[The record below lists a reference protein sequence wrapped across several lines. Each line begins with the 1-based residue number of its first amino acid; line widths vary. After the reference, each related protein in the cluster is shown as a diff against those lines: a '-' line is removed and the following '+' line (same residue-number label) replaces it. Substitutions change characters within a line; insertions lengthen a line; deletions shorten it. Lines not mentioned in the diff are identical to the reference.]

1 MGTGGL
7 LLGAGITDSI
17 GVGKAVTGM
26 LLVGAGGSDDWSDR
40 VQKLTSSA
48 PISNS
53 CVIGSFRCLDLYLF
67 I

>member
-26 LLVGAGGSDDWSDR
+26 LLVAGPGVDGAGGSDDWSDR
-40 VQKLTSSA
+40 VQNLTSSA

-53 CVIGSFRCLDLYLF
+53 CIIGSSR
-67 I
+67 